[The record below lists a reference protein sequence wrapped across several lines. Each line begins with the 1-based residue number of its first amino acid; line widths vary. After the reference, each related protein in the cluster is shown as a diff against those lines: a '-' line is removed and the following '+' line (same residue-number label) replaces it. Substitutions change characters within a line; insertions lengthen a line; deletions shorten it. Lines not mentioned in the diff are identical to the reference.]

1 MLPRRV
7 TVVLALALALLLAAV
22 AGAQTAPPPEP
33 RASAYLL
40 INPETDEV
48 LAAKAPDRAI
58 PMASLTKMMT
68 AIVSRDRTK
77 LNEQVTVP
85 ESAAI
90 GGSTA
95 ALVPGETVS
104 VRDLMTGL
112 LVASGNDAAI
122 ALAEHAAG
130 TEDRFVALMNRRARS
145 LGLSKT
151 RFSNPHGL
159 DEPGHVSSPRDLI
172 ALAEAALADPL
183 IRQTVAERRASVPGA
198 NGVGTR
204 SYESKN
210 LLLDIDDEAD
220 GVKTGMTDEAGFAIV
235 AHATRPRIE
244 TELYLAMIGSPG
256 EQERAADASEL
267 LDWGFA
273 QYSRPMLVG
282 PGDVLGEADVLER
295 PGTDIEYAPASPLP
309 ATIRVGEPLTQTLV
323 VPSEVSAPLGEGTQ
337 IGEVVYEQ
345 GGREIGRVSLVTTET
360 VDGPN
365 IWDRVRG
372 AWERVIP

>member
-1 MLPRRV
+1 MMRA
-7 TVVLALALALLLAAV
+7 TLALAAVFGVLAVSV

-68 AIVSRDRTK
+68 AIVARDRTT
-77 LNEQVTVP
+77 LNERVTVP

-95 ALVPGETVS
+95 DLVPGETIS
-104 VRDLMTGL
+104 VRNLMTGL

-122 ALAEHAAG
+122 ALAEHSAG
-130 TEDRFVALMNRRARS
+130 TENRFVTLMNRRARA
-145 LGLSKT
+145 LDLSKT
-151 RFSNPHGL
+151 QFTNPHGL

-172 ALAEAALADPL
+172 VLAEAALEDPL
-183 IRQTVAERRASVPGA
+183 IKQAVAERRASIPGPD
-198 NGVGTR
+198 GVGTR
-204 SYESKN
+204 SFESKN
-210 LLLDIDDEAD
+210 LLLDIDEEAD

-256 EQERAADASEL
+256 EQERAADASAL

-282 PGDVLGEADVLER
+282 PGDVLGEAEVLER
-295 PGTDIEYAPASPLP
+295 PGADVGYAPASPLP
-309 ATIRVGEPLTQTLV
+309 ATIRVGEPFTQTLV
-323 VPSEVSAPLGEGTQ
+323 VPTEVAAPLAEGEE

-345 GGREIGRVSLVTTET
+345 EGREIGRVPLVTTEA
-360 VDGPN
+360 VEEPS